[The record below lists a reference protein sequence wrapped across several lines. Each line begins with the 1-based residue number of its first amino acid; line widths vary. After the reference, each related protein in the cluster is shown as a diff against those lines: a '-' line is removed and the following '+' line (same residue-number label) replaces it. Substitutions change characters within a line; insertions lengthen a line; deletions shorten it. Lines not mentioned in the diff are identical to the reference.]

1 MTSRVE
7 GCGSSPLSAGWV
19 ALALFIGCTSGP
31 SAQDPTWKQVPIT
44 DVGVV
49 VGEWQ
54 GVVKKEHGTFPEGS
68 VRLMIRPNNT
78 YLFAGQTIANTAVGS
93 GDLEARD
100 GKLIG
105 ETDRRG
111 ITFTLY
117 DHKGKTVMFV
127 ESLNHQTGERY
138 RGEFTKV
145 P

>member
-7 GCGSSPLSAGWV
+7 GSGYAVLFAGWV
-19 ALALFIGCTSGP
+19 AIALFIGCSSGP
-31 SAQDPTWKQVPIT
+31 SPQDPTWKLVPIT
-44 DVGVV
+44 DVGIV

-105 ETDRRG
+105 DTDRRG
-111 ITFTLY
+111 VTFTLY
-117 DHKGKTVMFV
+117 DHKGKAVILV
-127 ESLNHQTGERY
+127 ESTNHETGERY

-145 P
+145 H